1 MFLLYWP
8 RLMYFAATM
17 LRLSRFAGAHSH
29 VGEVFASDYPALID
43 AAKVY
48 AILLSKT
55 QRQAQAELFETKAM
69 VYAAKMKNKSR
80 NDIKPTSP

>member
-8 RLMYFAATM
+8 QLMYFAATM
-17 LRLSRFAGAHSH
+17 S
-29 VGEVFASDYPALID
+29 LID